1 MNPTEMLGLSL
12 VLMSAAVLPGLS
24 SMMVISNTM
33 ISGVRSG
40 VLSVAGV
47 VLGDLVWLSLAL
59 SGLGLIYPFLESHW
73 FTVRLL
79 AAIFLLFLVLQLCIN
94 NQQSPDRS
102 ETVPIKRHYS
112 GWLSGFI
119 VTMTDLKAVMFYLA
133 ILPAFVDLASLSTSD
148 MVAVMIITV
157 VSVGLGKLA
166 YVLLTLRLRSMLTGR
181 WVRSLRYCSAML
193 LFLVAASLLFQ
204 S

>member
-94 NQQSPDRS
+94 NQHSPGS
-102 ETVPIKRHYS
+102 ETVPRKRHYS

-166 YVLLTLRLRSMLTGR
+166 YVLLSLRLRSMLTGR